1 MKVRPHATRF
11 WFRYDCNGGF
21 YAQHLYAFA
30 SAASLCAAP
39 AMAQVIIQTPSSD
52 SSFHQQRAAQDRA
65 DAHAEHQQAQMDVAM
80 GNYAVAAHAQRE
92 ARRDWHAARRQDERS
107 TEDSGAV
114 VIGR

>member
-1 MKVRPHATRF
+1 
-11 WFRYDCNGGF
+11 
-21 YAQHLYAFA
+21 
-30 SAASLCAAP
+30 
-39 AMAQVIIQTPSSD
+39 
-52 SSFHQQRAAQDRA
+52 
-65 DAHAEHQQAQMDVAM
+65 MDVAM